1 MNLEE
6 YLEKGVIAEL
16 GYRPTSSSIKPVHI
30 ANGLGRAAVG
40 EHYDPKLLNHALVR
54 WAKRGSEER
63 HSTGDFAADAQAR
76 LGGFGEAEQRTKL
89 NELRGLLRDVLGA
102 DGAVFDKNEYTSY
115 SLTHRTHLTRDTND
129 RHTGEFIFRL
139 LAADVGSGPSPTLG
153 LLRDLLSDDT
163 DEITSIAWPL
173 TVGETPTD
181 CEIDPND
188 RPGSLVMRSQDGQPT
203 FRSPI
208 VRELR
213 AAFDRLARF
222 EKARG
227 SKLQSL
233 RRIVLLSSVAIYL
246 HLVHRV
252 LDLGDGRSYKSRR
265 RPMLLDFTYGGW
277 TPTALA
283 SHGTYTLAVK
293 SIEEMMV
300 LGIRAALEQEYAQWT
315 KRRFAQLVETLTFQG
330 SAARQEQK
338 RKQLLDVFNSYAAE
352 ANILDAAA
360 FSIVDGLVDEMS
372 GTPIDFARS
381 LGVRSGLL
389 APRGNRAVKKRY
401 APSTELLETLLVA
414 TVDLDQDVELHELAD
429 ALADRFNILVG
440 ARPGDSRDLSAWA
453 INNAAKE
460 DLSANASALREAL
473 IDMGYARRYADGV
486 TVIRIAAGPRA

>member
-1 MNLEE
+1 M
-6 YLEKGVIAEL
+6 EKGVIAEL

-30 ANGLGRAAVG
+30 ANGLGRAAVA

-63 HSTGDFAADAQAR
+63 HSTEDFVADAQAR
-76 LGGFGEAEQRTKL
+76 LGAFGDAEQRMKL

-102 DGAVFDKNEYTSY
+102 DDAVFNKNEYTSY
-115 SLTHRTHLTRDTND
+115 SLTHRTHLTRDSND

-139 LAADVGSGPSPTLG
+139 LAADLGSGPSPALK
-153 LLRDLLSDDT
+153 LLRELLSDDS

-173 TVGETPTD
+173 TVGEAPTV
-181 CEIDPND
+181 CEIDPKE
-188 RPGSLVMRSQDGQPT
+188 RPGSLVMRSQDGRPT

-213 AAFDRLARF
+213 AAFDRLAQF

-233 RRIVLLSSVAIYL
+233 RRIVMLASVAIYL

-252 LDLGDGRSYKSRR
+252 LDLGDGRTYKTRR

-315 KRRFAQLVETLTFQG
+315 KRRFAQLVETMTFQG
-330 SAARQEQK
+330 SPARQEQK

-360 FSIVDGLVDEMS
+360 FAIVDGLVEEMS

-381 LGVRSGLL
+381 LGVRSDSWRLRQPCGQEALRTRRGTPRNT
-389 APRGNRAVKKRY
+389 PRGN
-401 APSTELLETLLVA
+401 
-414 TVDLDQDVELHELAD
+414 
-429 ALADRFNILVG
+429 G
-440 ARPGDSRDLSAWA
+440 RPRS
-453 INNAAKE
+453 
-460 DLSANASALREAL
+460 
-473 IDMGYARRYADGV
+473 
-486 TVIRIAAGPRA
+486 